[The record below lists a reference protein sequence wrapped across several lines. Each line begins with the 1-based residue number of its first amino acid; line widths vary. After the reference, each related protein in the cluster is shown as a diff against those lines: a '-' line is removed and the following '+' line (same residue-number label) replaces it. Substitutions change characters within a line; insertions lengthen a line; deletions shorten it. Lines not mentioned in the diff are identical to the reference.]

1 MAIRLI
7 AILSAAVLAGC
18 AIGGDGSMGDSAGK
32 FVPATKE
39 QAEATKATVVATL
52 KDPESAR
59 FGAITTDGK
68 VICGTVNAR
77 NSFGGYVGPKVFAV
91 DGGVVHME
99 GSSPAWSFYGC
110 PGSWRL

>member
-1 MAIRLI
+1 MRT
-7 AILSAAVLAGC
+7 ILAVASVVVLAGC
-18 AIGGDGSMGDSAGK
+18 TVANDGSFGEGAGK
-32 FVPATKE
+32 FAPASKE
-39 QAEATKATVVATL
+39 QAEAAKVAIVATL

-68 VICGTVNAR
+68 IVCGTVNAK

-91 DGGVVHME
+91 DGGAVHME
-99 GSSPAWSFYGC
+99 GSSAAWSFYGC